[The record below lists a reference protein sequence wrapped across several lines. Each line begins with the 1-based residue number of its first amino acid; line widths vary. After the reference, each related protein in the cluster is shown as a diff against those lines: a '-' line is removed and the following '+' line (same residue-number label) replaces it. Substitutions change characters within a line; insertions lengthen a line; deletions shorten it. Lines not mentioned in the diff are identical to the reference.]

1 MTFLVAVLKGFVM
14 NTRVYTLSL
23 SLLAASMAASVA
35 AAADQKIINNWVDSA
50 GNPVRSGYG
59 LCWRNSFWTPET
71 AHPDCDG
78 AIKPAPVVAP
88 APATTPALV
97 AAPTPAPVPAPA
109 PVVKAV
115 KVTLEGLSL
124 FDFDKAVI
132 KPSGKQALNELV
144 KKIQEVNLEVV
155 VVEGHTDAT
164 GSNAYNQKLSER
176 RAQAVKAYLVQQ
188 GVDGSRVFVEGKGE
202 VQPVASNNT
211 REGRAQN
218 RRVEIEVIGTQK

>member
-1 MTFLVAVLKGFVM
+1 MKKHVL
-14 NTRVYTLSL
+14 TLSL
-23 SLLAASMAASVA
+23 SLLAASMG
-35 AAADQKIINNWVDSA
+35 AAADQKIINNWVDSE

-78 AIKPAPVVAP
+78 ALKPAPVVVVVPKVEAP
-88 APATTPALV
+88 APA
-97 AAPTPAPVPAPA
+97 PAPA
-109 PVVKAV
+109 PVAAPMVVKAV
-115 KVTLEGLSL
+115 KVTLQGVNL

-132 KPSGKQALNELV
+132 KPGGQQVLNDLI
-144 KKIQEVNLEVV
+144 KKIQAVNLEVV
-155 VVEGHTDAT
+155 VVEGHTDST
-164 GSNAYNQKLSER
+164 GSDAYNLKLSER
-176 RAQAVKAYLVQQ
+176 RAAAVKAYLVKQ

-202 VQPVASNNT
+202 SQPLADNKS

>member
-1 MTFLVAVLKGFVM
+1 MKKHVL
-14 NTRVYTLSL
+14 TLSL
-23 SLLAASMAASVA
+23 SLLAASMGA
-35 AAADQKIINNWVDSA
+35 AAADQKIINNWVDSE

-78 AIKPAPVVAP
+78 ALKPAPVVVVVPKVEAP
-88 APATTPALV
+88 APA
-97 AAPTPAPVPAPA
+97 PAPA
-109 PVVKAV
+109 PVAAPMVVKAV
-115 KVTLEGLSL
+115 KVTLQGVNL

-132 KPSGKQALNELV
+132 KPGGQQVLNDLI
-144 KKIQEVNLEVV
+144 KKIQAVNLEVV
-155 VVEGHTDAT
+155 VVEGHTDST
-164 GSNAYNQKLSER
+164 GSDAYNLKLSER
-176 RAQAVKAYLVQQ
+176 RAAAVKAYLVKQ

-202 VQPVASNNT
+202 SQPLADNKS